1 MLLHL
6 ISVGKAPKAA
16 VHELID
22 EYTGRLQHYHKC
34 SWQYLPATSKKQ
46 ESDALL
52 ACLKPDDIV
61 VLLDERGKQLT
72 NQELARYIEDKAV
85 AGISRLVFII
95 GGAFGVDDRLAQ
107 RANLVWS
114 LSQLVFP
121 HQIVRIVLSEQLY
134 RSCTITSGLPYHHQ

>member
-1 MLLHL
+1 MRLHF

-16 VHELID
+16 VRELID
-22 EYTGRLQHYHKC
+22 EYTARLQHYYKC
-34 SWQYLPATSKKQ
+34 SWQYLPNAGKQQ
-46 ESDALL
+46 ESEALL
-52 ACLKPDDIV
+52 ACLKSDDIV

-85 AGISRLVFII
+85 AGTSRLVFII
-95 GGAFGVDDRLAQ
+95 GGAFGVDGRIVQ

-114 LSQLVFP
+114 LSQLVLP